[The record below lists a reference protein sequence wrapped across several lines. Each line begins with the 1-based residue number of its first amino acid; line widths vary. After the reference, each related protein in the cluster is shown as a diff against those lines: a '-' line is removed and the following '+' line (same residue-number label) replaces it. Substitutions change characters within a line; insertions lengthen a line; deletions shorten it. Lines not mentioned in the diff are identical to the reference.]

1 VPEGLP
7 LIKGDPVLLAQLIA
21 NLLDNALTYSEGPI
35 ELSVSA
41 QAHVLEVSVKDRGP
55 GLSDAQQASLFA
67 PHVRGDH
74 PGVRGAGLGL
84 AVCKAIAEA
93 HGARLTHRHAQRRG
107 QPVFAAAARGKR
119 AAGPGGAMTL
129 RVLVVEDDREI
140 RSADCS
146 PRCPSRALRC
156 RRPSR

>member
-41 QAHVLEVSVKDRGP
+41 HAQALEVSVKDRGP

-93 HGARLTHRHAQRRG
+93 HGARLTHRHRSGGGSRFSLLLPVESAARPGPARWRRRG
-107 QPVFAAAARGKR
+107 P
-119 AAGPGGAMTL
+119 AGQL
-129 RVLVVEDDREI
+129 R
-140 RSADCS
+140 
-146 PRCPSRALRC
+146 
-156 RRPSR
+156 RRPRLRR

>member
-1 VPEGLP
+1 M
-7 LIKGDPVLLAQLIA
+7 LLAQLIA
-21 NLLDNALTYSEGPI
+21 NLLDNALSYSEGPI

-41 QAHVLEVSVKDRGP
+41 HAHALEVCVKDRGP

-93 HGARLTHRHAQRRG
+93 HGARSRTG
-107 QPVFAAAARGKR
+107 AAAAG
-119 AAGPGGAMTL
+119 AAGFRCCCPWKARNRPGRPHDLARAGGRGRPRNPLPDA
-129 RVLVVEDDREI
+129 VLAVGRG
-140 RSADCS
+140 
-146 PRCPSRALRC
+146 L
-156 RRPSR
+156 